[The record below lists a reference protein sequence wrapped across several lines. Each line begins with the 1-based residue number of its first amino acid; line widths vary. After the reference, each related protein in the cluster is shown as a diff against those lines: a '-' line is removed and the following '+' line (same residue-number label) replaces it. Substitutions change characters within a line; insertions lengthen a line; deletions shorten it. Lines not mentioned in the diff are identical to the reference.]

1 MPEAVCK
8 KKCTLGRH
16 LYKPGD
22 KIQVEEGEEISP
34 YFELVKV
41 PKAVK
46 PDLKDKTKN
55 KEEL

>member
-1 MPEAVCK
+1 MPEAVCI

-22 KIQVEEGEEISP
+22 KKMFEDDEEISP
-34 YFELVKV
+34 YFEQIKT
-41 PKAVK
+41 PKADPK
-46 PDLKDKTKN
+46 SKDKTKN

>member
-46 PDLKDKTKN
+46 PDKTKN